1 MNTTKKVIDFEN
13 PLGIK
18 EYLFRYRNLLCE
30 DLPNHVLMSFVG
42 VLYESRGKENVVN
55 RKTAI
60 DYIGFTGFGREELEC
75 AAESDEDDCLRK
87 IALRWLSNRERMMIS
102 YLCINEET
110 NRFGR
115 ADEII
120 YDPFMEGVVVSVI
133 GKGHMNESW
142 RVYLTRAQRLNLGF
156 DLKIFKINFQGLSNN
171 SDKIYLTHKGSE
183 SRAECSMTNSRIDCY
198 RGCGIR
204 ISKSLADKL
213 SLRVGSRVELS
224 KLSKDRR
231 FYV

>member
-1 MNTTKKVIDFEN
+1 MIETKRIIDFEDTEDV
-13 PLGIK
+13 K
-18 EYLFRYRNLLCE
+18 KYLESYRAILCG
-30 DLPNHVLMSFVG
+30 DLPDKVLMSFVG
-42 VLYESRGKENVVN
+42 VLYESRGEDNVVN

-60 DYIGFTGFGREELEC
+60 DYLGFTGFGREELERV
-75 AAESDEDDCLRK
+75 AESDEDERLRK
-87 IALRWLSNRERMMIS
+87 IALKWLSNREKMMIS

-120 YDPFMEGVVVSVI
+120 HDPFMEGVVVSVI
-133 GKGHMNESW
+133 GKGHMNELS

-156 DLKIFKINFQGLSNN
+156 DLRIFKINFQGLSNN
-171 SDKIYLTHKGSE
+171 SDKIYLTYKGSE
-183 SRAECSMTNSRIDCY
+183 SRAECSKTNSRIDCY
-198 RGCGIR
+198 RGCEIK
-204 ISKSLADKL
+204 ISKSLANKL

-224 KLSKDRR
+224 KLSKDER